1 VKAEGMMTT
10 LGGFGGDT
18 GLRTEGRRRET
29 DTSRLF
35 TPETLL
41 PTQLPSSQDTI
52 AVPAGVRGLM
62 LAILEDAIYCLRDV
76 KSANAKARKE
86 ARQAEGWIRERGDNW
101 VFSFDSICTAL
112 DLDVEDLRFRLLS
125 APPEEVVAQIGR
137 RRRSHRVER
146 GKRKRRA
153 PNRSSSLAERAS
165 DRAHHTQPVYADV
178 ERDDESPS
186 GLHLVVVAV

>member
-1 VKAEGMMTT
+1 MKAEGMMTS
-10 LGGFGGDT
+10 LGGFGGDA
-18 GLRTEGRRRET
+18 GLGTEGQRRET

-41 PTQLPSSQDTI
+41 PTQLPCSQEAI

-76 KSANAKARKE
+76 KSPSAKARKE
-86 ARQAEGWIRERGDNW
+86 ARQAEGWIRERGDTW
-101 VFSFDSICTAL
+101 VFSFDSICIAL

-153 PNRSSSLAERAS
+153 PNGSACAADGGSERAAS
-165 DRAHHTQPVYADV
+165 TPRVYADV
-178 ERDDESPS
+178 GRDDESPS
-186 GLHLVVVAV
+186 GLCFVVAG

>member
-1 VKAEGMMTT
+1 
-10 LGGFGGDT
+10 
-18 GLRTEGRRRET
+18 
-29 DTSRLF
+29 
-35 TPETLL
+35 
-41 PTQLPSSQDTI
+41 
-52 AVPAGVRGLM
+52 M

-76 KSANAKARKE
+76 KSPNAKARKE
-86 ARQAEGWIRERGDNW
+86 ARQAEGWIRERGDSW
-101 VFSFDSICTAL
+101 VFSFDSICIAL

-153 PNRSSSLAERAS
+153 PNASVRVGERGS
-165 DRAHHTQPVYADV
+165 DRVRSTPPIYADV